1 MHSGLGFDVTTDA
14 SIRADAWLFGES
26 QSRIVVSV
34 SSEMEDRFID
44 LMMPNGVEFELLGH
58 VTKGSVRIDDVEWG
72 EAAEYRSIYDEA
84 LDHALSPNE

>member
-1 MHSGLGFDVTTDA
+1 
-14 SIRADAWLFGES
+14 
-26 QSRIVVSV
+26 
-34 SSEMEDRFID
+34 MEDRFID

-72 EAAEYRSIYDEA
+72 EAAQYRSIYDEA